1 MILLIILTLILNFL
15 SLISGDAKSDNY
27 FSIKMQ
33 ISNIINIYKV
43 NVLLIESNFFYTI
56 DGFILNRSNSINN
69 AVHDINTFSIHQ
81 LQIIHSHSI
90 NLGRF

>member
-15 SLISGDAKSDNY
+15 SLISSDAKSDNY

-43 NVLLIESNFFYTI
+43 NVLLI
-56 DGFILNRSNSINN
+56 
-69 AVHDINTFSIHQ
+69 
-81 LQIIHSHSI
+81 
-90 NLGRF
+90 

>member
-15 SLISGDAKSDNY
+15 SLISSDAKSDNY

-43 NVLLIESNFFYTI
+43 NVLIIDGNVFYTL
-56 DGFILNRSNSINN
+56 DNFILNRSNSINN

>member
-15 SLISGDAKSDNY
+15 SLISDDAKSDNY
-27 FSIKMQ
+27 FAIKMQ

-43 NVLLIESNFFYTI
+43 NVLLIVSNVFYTI
-56 DGFILNRSNSINN
+56 DGFILNRSNSINS
-69 AVHDINTFSIHQ
+69 AMHDINSFSIHQ
-81 LQIIHSHSI
+81 LQINLSHSI

>member
-1 MILLIILTLILNFL
+1 MILLVILTLLLNFL
-15 SLISGDAKSDNY
+15 YLVSGDVKSDRY
-27 FSIKMQ
+27 FSIKKQ

-43 NVLLIESNFFYTI
+43 NVLIIDGNVFYTL
-56 DGFILNRSNSINN
+56 DNFILNRSNSINN

>member
-1 MILLIILTLILNFL
+1 MYFKHTKKITMILLIILTLILNFL
-15 SLISGDAKSDNY
+15 SLISSDAKSDNY

-43 NVLLIESNFFYTI
+43 NVLLIESNVFLYHST
-56 DGFILNRSNSINN
+56 
-69 AVHDINTFSIHQ
+69 VHDINSFSIHQ
-81 LQIIHSHSI
+81 LQINLSHSI